1 MADNVKGSYHHK
13 AQMSNDLNSS
23 AVSNKRKI
31 ACHGYSFEGYP
42 DSFDMHPFTDRAN
55 SFRNRDNFY
64 TLWEARQSFAY
75 LRKIVTTKYKVRIKL
90 F

>member
-31 ACHGYSFEGYP
+31 AYHGYSFEGYP

-55 SFRNRDNFY
+55 S
-64 TLWEARQSFAY
+64 
-75 LRKIVTTKYKVRIKL
+75 
-90 F
+90 